1 MRAVNSLCTE
11 AQVESFL
18 GLENS
23 GNFAKKY
30 WFGDSRCP
38 AYSLLIPGIFQP
50 VFSGITG
57 NSGKVIRVF
66 PLVYISRPLECQQK
80 ILKKPNLAKKCCCN

>member
-38 AYSLLIPGIFQP
+38 AYSLLILVIFQLGFL
-50 VFSGITG
+50 VQQELLG
-57 NSGKVIRVF
+57 NFTETLMTLLLSQYLQIDVMICCK
-66 PLVYISRPLECQQK
+66 PLE
-80 ILKKPNLAKKCCCN
+80 A